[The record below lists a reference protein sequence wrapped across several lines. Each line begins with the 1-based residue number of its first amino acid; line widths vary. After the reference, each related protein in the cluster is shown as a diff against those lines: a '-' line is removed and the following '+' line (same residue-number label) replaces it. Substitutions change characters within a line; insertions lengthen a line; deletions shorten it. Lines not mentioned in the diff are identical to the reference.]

1 MVSPGLAGLDALARH
16 HWSWIS
22 ESFLHVSILE
32 EWGERRLS
40 ERISDE
46 YSREI
51 PRAFRLIGLM
61 LASNHQIRFS
71 SGVEA
76 AGPSLPH
83 PGGSVQQMAARE
95 LSMMRGF
102 DRPLRSIQQEW
113 GKESGSEAAEIV
125 EEAVLS
131 RARYTHWLEDK
142 MAGLDDMSGK
152 LCRNPDDPSWGA
164 LNAMLLQLIYGID
177 ETSVHM
183 LLFWHENQTDEAEW
197 SWRRSYGYM
206 LLAFKIARY
215 LASREWAIDFRSGAA
230 VGGVGLPRVGVTSS
244 EVRQIDQ
251 DRYISLKSWAG
262 QIAHA
267 DQSASD
273 RLQREPAIDALM
285 EQLLARLSELSNP
298 ERVSAPNLAGM
309 MERYRYPG

>member
-1 MVSPGLAGLDALARH
+1 MPDVYPSLQTGVYEGVLLFPSVGWSHKLFEPAPHYKIAGFGSKTFHGITINLDTWKKLPADVQKAMLEAGQETEEGTAV
-16 HWSWIS
+16 IKPPKPA
-22 ESFLHVSILE
+22 SFDAAATEVV
-32 EWGERRLS
+32 
-40 ERISDE
+40 ERIE
-46 YSREI
+46 A
-51 PRAFRLIGLM
+51 RA
-61 LASNHQIRFS
+61 
-71 SGVEA
+71 
-76 AGPSLPH
+76 
-83 PGGSVQQMAARE
+83 
-95 LSMMRGF
+95 
-102 DRPLRSIQQEW
+102 
-113 GKESGSEAAEIV
+113 ESAEEHLQV
-125 EEAVLS
+125 V
-131 RARYTHWLEDK
+131 
-142 MAGLDDMSGK
+142 AGLDDMSGK
-152 LCRNPDDPSWGA
+152 LCRNPDDPSWVA